1 MQTIDLTRLDAGE
14 PLPDETPA
22 MVEARRA
29 MEVCNACRY
38 CEGFCA
44 VFPAMELRRE
54 FAEGDLNYLAN
65 LCHSCRGCYY
75 ACQYAPPH
83 EFGIN
88 VPRVL
93 AEVRAESY
101 AKYAW
106 PGPLATL
113 YRRNGLVMA
122 LAMAAGVAGVLLL
135 AMLLQ
140 RHAVLFAPQPVVPG
154 QGFYNVVPYGVM
166 VSVAS
171 VTFLFS
177 MLALGIGF
185 ARFWTD
191 TGGKAME
198 LTQGRPLWQAF
209 RDAATLRY
217 LGGGGQGCN
226 DRDESFSSQRRCWHH
241 LMAYG
246 FLLCFASTST
256 ATVYDHVL
264 GWAAPYSFWSL
275 PVLLGTA
282 GGLWP
287 RRGHRRA
294 VLAQAGGRPRTAGRQ
309 AARCGCGPA
318 AGAAADRGYRAAAA
332 VGARDGCDGQRARH
346 PSRPGA
352 GLVRDHAVLQVR
364 PWPVPHRCPDPPR
377 HRAAG
382 GQRPEAGRGDAGQQG
397 ALKPTRPCPS
407 LFGREVLCAT
417 G

>member
-14 PLPDETPA
+14 PLADETPA

-54 FAEGDLNYLAN
+54 FGTGDLNYLAN

-101 AKYAW
+101 SKYAW
-106 PGPLATL
+106 PGPLAKL
-113 YRRNGLVMA
+113 YQRNGLVMA
-122 LAMAAGVAGVLLL
+122 LAMAMGVGGVLLL
-135 AMLLQ
+135 TMLLQ
-140 RHAVLFAPQPVVPG
+140 RHTVLFSPQPVVPG
-154 QGFYNVVPYGVM
+154 RGFYEVVPYGVM
-166 VSVAS
+166 VAVAS

-177 MLALGIGF
+177 LLAMGIGF

-191 TGGKAME
+191 TGGRAAE

-209 RDAATLRY
+209 RDAASLRY
-217 LGGGGQGCN
+217 LGGGGHGCN
-226 DRDESFSSQRRCWHH
+226 DRDESFSTQRRWWHH

-256 ATVYDHVL
+256 ATVYDHFL
-264 GWAAPYSFWSL
+264 GWPAPYSFWSL
-275 PVLLGTA
+275 PVLLGTVGGVGLVTGTA
-282 GGLWP
+282 GLFWLKLAGDHEPQAAQLLGADAGLLLLLMLI
-287 RRGHRRA
+287 GVTGLLLLSVRA
-294 VLAQAGGRPRTAGRQ
+294 TGAMGSVLAVHLGLILAFFVTMPYSKFVHGLYRS
-309 AARCGCGPA
+309 
-318 AGAAADRGYRAAAA
+318 GALI
-332 VGARDGCDGQRARH
+332 RH
-346 PSRPGA
+346 AIERPGA
-352 GLVRDHAVLQVR
+352 NGPKTVVVM
-364 PWPVPHRCPDPPR
+364 P
-377 HRAAG
+377 G
-382 GQRPEAGRGDAGQQG
+382 SGRI
-397 ALKPTRPCPS
+397 R
-407 LFGREVLCAT
+407 
-417 G
+417 